1 MASYILGLIFSS
13 APLVAIVLASRRLVV
28 NNYGDAG
35 GDAANAAKLKASLQI
50 FYCLALAQNILILC
64 VWGSLF
70 LDTKGWRAS
79 AVSRQCGFGEKWGAR
94 LVRRY
99 HTEGRNLVTFAVTF
113 QPE

>member
-1 MASYILGLIFSS
+1 
-13 APLVAIVLASRRLVV
+13 VV

-50 FYCLALAQNILILC
+50 FYSLTLVQNVLFG
-64 VWGSLF
+64 VWGLVF
-70 LDTKGWRAS
+70 LGTSEWRAS